1 MSKRD
6 REAEKHAVQR
16 ENRIRDFL
24 RRLAKA
30 APVFHW
36 EIDGR
41 GQLRGYEPEY
51 TFCFCP
57 LTALVLVEKGIVCRT
72 KEVHDVAAAELGVDD
87 LALAIVDAA
96 DCVEGRGLGMDLCKA
111 VGLKLQKA
119 VPL

>member
-24 RRLAKA
+24 KRLAKA

-36 EIDGR
+36 EIDR
-41 GQLRGYEPEY
+41 WGQLRGYEPEHA
-51 TFCFCP
+51 FCFCP
-57 LTALVLVEKGIVCRT
+57 ITALLYVEKGIICRT
-72 KEVHDVAAAELGVDD
+72 SEVHEVAAAELGIED
-87 LALAIVDAA
+87 LALAIVDATE
-96 DCVEGRGLGMDLCKA
+96 CPEGRGLGMDLIKA
-111 VGLKLQKA
+111 VGMKFKKA